1 MSIKRR
7 SRNGAFLIEL
17 LTVIAIFAVCAA
29 ACVRVIGIAASE
41 MKYAE
46 RLSDAQIKTADIAE
60 CYKSGE
66 SISELSQRYA
76 DGDIRIQLSERTSG
90 NIQRRGRSQ
99 KRRAYFREYH
109 QVPHC
114 TPQWK
119 SAGGRRTPERR

>member
-46 RLSDAQIKTADIAE
+46 RLSDAQIKTA
-60 CYKSGE
+60 
-66 SISELSQRYA
+66 ELSQRYA
-76 DGDIRIQLSERTSG
+76 DGDIRIQLSERTTG
-90 NIQRRGRSQ
+90 NIQYLDITASDDENTYITITSARRVAS
-99 KRRAYFREYH
+99 
-109 QVPHC
+109 
-114 TPQWK
+114 
-119 SAGGRRTPERR
+119 

>member
-17 LTVIAIFAVCAA
+17 LTVIAIFAVFAA

-66 SISELSQRYA
+66 SISDS
-76 DGDIRIQLSERTSG
+76 DMPTVTSG
-90 NIQRRGRSQ
+90 YSFP
-99 KRRAYFREYH
+99 KEH
-109 QVPHC
+109 QETYSTLTSSP
-114 TPQWK
+114 
-119 SAGGRRTPERR
+119 RTMKTHISP

>member
-60 CYKSGE
+60 CYKSGAVTA
-66 SISELSQRYA
+66 IC
-76 DGDIRIQLSERTSG
+76 
-90 NIQRRGRSQ
+90 RRRHQ
-99 KRRAYFREYH
+99 DTAFRKDDRKH
-109 QVPHC
+109 TVP
-114 TPQWK
+114 
-119 SAGGRRTPERR
+119 

>member
-41 MKYAE
+41 MK
-46 RLSDAQIKTADIAE
+46 
-60 CYKSGE
+60 
-66 SISELSQRYA
+66 SELSQRYA

-90 NIQRRGRSQ
+90 NIQYLDITASDDENTYITITSARRVAS
-99 KRRAYFREYH
+99 
-109 QVPHC
+109 
-114 TPQWK
+114 
-119 SAGGRRTPERR
+119 

>member
-46 RLSDAQIKTADIAE
+46 RLSDAQIKQPTLPSAIKAVKAYLNCHSDMPMA
-60 CYKSGE
+60 
-66 SISELSQRYA
+66 
-76 DGDIRIQLSERTSG
+76 TSG
-90 NIQRRGRSQ
+90 YSFP
-99 KRRAYFREYH
+99 KEH
-109 QVPHC
+109 QETYSTLTSP
-114 TPQWK
+114 P
-119 SAGGRRTPERR
+119 RTMKTHISP

>member
-76 DGDIRIQLSERTSG
+76 DSDIVRESIKTTKLHKLVV
-90 NIQRRGRSQ
+90 IYRG
-99 KRRAYFREYH
+99 AEM
-109 QVPHC
+109 VAC
-114 TPQWK
+114 EE
-119 SAGGRRTPERR
+119 AEE

>member
-60 CYKSGE
+60 CYKAAKAYLNCHSDMPT
-66 SISELSQRYA
+66 A
-76 DGDIRIQLSERTSG
+76 TSG
-90 NIQRRGRSQ
+90 YSFP
-99 KRRAYFREYH
+99 KEH
-109 QVPHC
+109 QETYSTLTSP
-114 TPQWK
+114 P
-119 SAGGRRTPERR
+119 RTMKTHISP

>member
-17 LTVIAIFAVCAA
+17 LTVIAILAVCAA

-76 DGDIRIQLSERTSG
+76 DGDIRIQLYERTSG
-90 NIQRRGRSQ
+90 NIQYLDITASDDENTYITITSARRVAS
-99 KRRAYFREYH
+99 
-109 QVPHC
+109 
-114 TPQWK
+114 
-119 SAGGRRTPERR
+119 

>member
-46 RLSDAQIKTADIAE
+46 RLSDAQIKTADI
-60 CYKSGE
+60 
-66 SISELSQRYA
+66 SELSQRYA
-76 DGDIRIQLSERTSG
+76 DGDIRIQLSERTTG
-90 NIQRRGRSQ
+90 NIQYLDITASDDENTYITITSARRVAS
-99 KRRAYFREYH
+99 
-109 QVPHC
+109 
-114 TPQWK
+114 
-119 SAGGRRTPERR
+119 

>member
-76 DGDIRIQLSERTSG
+76 DGERTTE
-90 NIQRRGRSQ
+90 NIQYLDITASDDENTYITITSARRVAS
-99 KRRAYFREYH
+99 
-109 QVPHC
+109 
-114 TPQWK
+114 
-119 SAGGRRTPERR
+119 